1 MDKDAAALR
10 KDAARHSDAKAA
22 RRILAIAMVL
32 EGTTR
37 TSAAQCYGMDRQ
49 TLRDWVHRYNDEGL
63 DGLCNRKP
71 RGRAALPSAAQK
83 AELKEIVRQGSDRE
97 VDGVVRWRLVDLKRE
112 IEKRFGVVMH
122 VRTVGKQLAKLGFRR
137 LSVRPQ
143 HPKSDPEKQQE
154 FKKIWTLVE
163 ALLPP
168 QTQGKP
174 VEIWFQDEAR
184 VGQKGT
190 LTRIWAEKGTRPR
203 APRDTGYTSAYIFG
217 AACPQTAQ
225 TAALVMPHANCEAM
239 NAHLEEISKAV
250 APQAHAIVVCDRAGW
265 HLSANKLNLPDN
277 ISLLPLP
284 AYAPELNPMENVWEY
299 LRKNKLAI
307 TTW

>member
-1 MDKDAAALR
+1 M
-10 KDAARHSDAKAA
+10 
-22 RRILAIAMVL
+22 
-32 EGTTR
+32 
-37 TSAAQCYGMDRQ
+37 
-49 TLRDWVHRYNDEGL
+49 
-63 DGLCNRKP
+63 
-71 RGRAALPSAAQK
+71 
-83 AELKEIVRQGSDRE
+83 
-97 VDGVVRWRLVDLKRE
+97 
-112 IEKRFGVVMH
+112 
-122 VRTVGKQLAKLGFRR
+122 
-137 LSVRPQ
+137 
-143 HPKSDPEKQQE
+143 
-154 FKKIWTLVE
+154 
-163 ALLPP
+163 
-168 QTQGKP
+168 
-174 VEIWFQDEAR
+174 EIWFQDEAR

-307 TTW
+307 TTWQTYDEVVDDCCNAWNFFANDTDAVTRITKRQYIEPVNV